1 MISHSSS
8 LRIVREDTRRRRR
21 IFWMA
26 GDQRIVPVLNYLL
39 ADTVPTVPIL
49 SPCEPMMA
57 GQGSDWALA
66 EVEPSNLA

>member
-1 MISHSSS
+1 
-8 LRIVREDTRRRRR
+8 
-21 IFWMA
+21 MA